1 MDQNSYRPW
10 NILLHKKKH
19 ATSVWE
25 TFHVNRLPFRV
36 YSLAFRAKRVSTV
49 WDVSSDYIWNCQNQ
63 LFFFSK
69 WRPSFTFLQMIC
81 NWQYTYVCIVM
92 KINLENDRP
101 IFLSSLYSVSTKDR
115 VFNGVCFEALSCR
128 CNIKMHNTSKCFFT
142 VYKMWL
148 PKKKSKSTLGRSS
161 LMLKI
166 ITVSGVSY
174 WNFIIFVML
183 QHK

>member
-10 NILLHKKKH
+10 NILLHKKRH
-19 ATSVWE
+19 ATSVRE

-36 YSLAFRAKRVSTV
+36 YSLAFRAKRVRRFIRLHLKLSK
-49 WDVSSDYIWNCQNQ
+49 SII
-63 LFFFSK
+63 FFSK
-69 WRPSFTFLQMIC
+69 WRPRFTCLQMIC

-101 IFLSSLYSVSTKDR
+101 IFLSSLYSVSTKDK
-115 VFNGVCFEALSCR
+115 VFNGVCFESLSTALSCR